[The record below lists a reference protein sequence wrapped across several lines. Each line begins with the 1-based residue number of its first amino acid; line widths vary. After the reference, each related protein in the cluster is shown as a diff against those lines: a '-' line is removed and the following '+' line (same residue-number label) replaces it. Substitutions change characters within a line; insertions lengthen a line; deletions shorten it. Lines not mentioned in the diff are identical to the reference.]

1 MTTMESTATT
11 RFGTIEYL
19 PQDVVCFPEGLL
31 GFSETQRFVLIQ
43 HKEGSP
49 FRWLQSLEDRNLA
62 FLVVDPSTYV
72 ADFAP
77 EMPDSVA
84 RELSLDEETPRL
96 VYTIVTIPRGRPQ
109 DMTLNLAGPILI
121 NAASGQAKQ
130 VVLDSD
136 TYPIRYRVVPE
147 VKSEAA

>member
-1 MTTMESTATT
+1 MMTMESTETT
-11 RFGTIEYL
+11 RFGTIEFL
-19 PQDVVCFPEGLL
+19 PQDVVRFPEGLL
-31 GFSETQRFVLIQ
+31 GFGEAQRFVLIQ

-49 FRWLQSLEDRNLA
+49 FRWLQSLDFGDLA
-62 FLVVDPSTYV
+62 FLVVDPATYV

-84 RELSLDEETPRL
+84 MELSFDEETPRL

-109 DMTLNLAGPILI
+109 DMTLNLAGPLLI
-121 NAASGQAKQ
+121 NLSTGQAKQ
-130 VVLDSD
+130 VVLDPEK
-136 TYPIRYRVVPE
+136 YPIRYRVVPE